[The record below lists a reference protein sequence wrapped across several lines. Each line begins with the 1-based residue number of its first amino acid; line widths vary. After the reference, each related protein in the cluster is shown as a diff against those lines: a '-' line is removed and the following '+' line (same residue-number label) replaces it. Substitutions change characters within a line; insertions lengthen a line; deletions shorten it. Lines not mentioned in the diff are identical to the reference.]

1 MSIENHY
8 RHISIHNYDRDDKTM
23 LQGSIDELTARG
35 CAELLEE
42 DELKAL
48 AEKCTERMYGEPG
61 PWRPLYDGYTL
72 EITSVRPEPDKSCMR
87 PFIPGFDD

>member
-35 CAELLEE
+35 CAELLED

-48 AEKCTERMYGEPG
+48 AQYHLEKFKNM
-61 PWRPLYDGYTL
+61 
-72 EITSVRPEPDKSCMR
+72 MR
-87 PFIPGFDD
+87 PMFHGYDAVSSHITIKMPDVKPKKV

>member
-8 RHISIHNYDRDDKTM
+8 RHISIHNYDTDDKTM

-35 CAELLEE
+35 CAELLED

-48 AEKCTERMYGEPG
+48 AQYHLEKYKNMM
-61 PWRPLYDGYTL
+61 RPLFDRDAISSH
-72 EITSVRPEPDKSCMR
+72 ITIKMPDVK
-87 PFIPGFDD
+87 P